1 MELIMNDGTS
11 VFFCFETRQTRDM
24 AHDLLMRTMLCS
36 GSQHRRGSLNVR
48 NVPLDHVVRQWQR
61 REISN
66 FDYLMF
72 LNNESDRSMN
82 DLTQYPVFPHVIA
95 DYRSK
100 TLDLKKAETFRDL
113 SKPIGALNPARLEHF
128 KARFRTMPEADDAM
142 GIPPPF
148 LYGTHYSTP
157 GYVLHFLVR
166 VAPEYMLCLQT
177 GKFDAPDRSFL
188 SIADSWDSCLNNPA
202 DLKELIPEFFTG
214 TGEFLVNDDDLDL
227 GHRHSGERVGDVD
240 LPPWAK
246 SRRDFIR
253 KHAKALECEYVSAH
267 LHEWID
273 LIFGCKQQGQAAVD
287 ADNLFY
293 YLTYE
298 GSVDLE
304 KESDPRRRRAFEM
317 QIQEFGQ
324 TPKQLFKGPHPA
336 RGDHAGNV
344 VLCDN
349 VGMDMPASA
358 SDVNGRARGA
368 QSSAG
373 NTMDKLKSAPSPSG
387 NKAVG
392 DGSSSKRDDVVKEGV
407 STPVKTVSAVGA
419 AAVGA
424 GGSIV
429 GSLFGVFGSGV
440 TKQQSTP
447 PSAPP
452 AAKSGGAA
460 GGGGF
465 SAAAATST
473 PVASSKHLDTTA
485 AASSAPPPLPEPQAV
500 AQATQQQQQPDRK
513 VRRTV
518 NGLKTIVPP
527 VGAHSECVME
537 VATASRSGAVVCSCS
552 KDSYLKVTILFTPH
566 LFYMHVSVW

>member
-1 MELIMNDGTS
+1 MELIMNDGSS
-11 VFFCFETRQTRDM
+11 VFFCFETRQTRDL
-24 AHDLLMRTMLCS
+24 AHDLLMRTMLS
-36 GSQHRRGSLNVR
+36 TSSHHRRGSLNVR

-66 FDYLMF
+66 FDYLMY
-72 LNNESDRSMN
+72 LNNEADRSMN

-95 DYRSK
+95 DYKSK
-100 TLDLKKAETFRDL
+100 SLDLKSPESFRDL

-128 KARFRTMPEADDAM
+128 KQRFRSMPERDDAM

-166 VAPEYMLCLQT
+166 VAPEYMLCLQN

-188 SIADSWDSCLNNPA
+188 STADSWDSCLNNPA

-214 TGEFLVNDDDLDL
+214 GGEFLVNDDDLDL

-253 KHAKALECEYVSAH
+253 KHAKALESDHVSAH
-267 LHEWID
+267 LHQWID
-273 LIFGCKQQGQAAVD
+273 LIFGCKQQGQAAVE

-324 TPKQLFKGPHPA
+324 TPKQLFKGSHPA
-336 RGDHAGNV
+336 RGDHAADV
-344 VLCDN
+344 VLCDSVGVN
-349 VGMDMPASA
+349 VPNAVSENSGLKSRNVQSNTTADKSKFSSPVSA
-358 SDVNGRARGA
+358 NKSLGDSSGNIRENSVNEGAIGSGSKKSGAAAAALAAAA
-368 QSSAG
+368 QSS
-373 NTMDKLKSAPSPSG
+373 
-387 NKAVG
+387 
-392 DGSSSKRDDVVKEGV
+392 
-407 STPVKTVSAVGA
+407 
-419 AAVGA
+419 

-429 GSLFGVFGSGV
+429 GSLFGVFGNS
-440 TKQQSTP
+440 KQ
-447 PSAPP
+447 SAATSPAP
-452 AAKSGGAA
+452 AAKTM
-460 GGGGF
+460 GGGEL
-465 SAAAATST
+465 
-473 PVASSKHLDTTA
+473 SSKDDNVGFNA
-485 AASSAPPPLPEPQAV
+485 AASSMAPANVASVKLAGNSTALPSPAPSIPDPQPV
-500 AQATQQQQQPDRK
+500 VQSTQHQSDIRI
-513 VRRTV
+513 RHTI

-527 VGAHSECVME
+527 VGAHAECVME
-537 VATASRSGAVVCSCS
+537 MAVSSHSNSVVCSCS
-552 KDSYLKVTILFTPH
+552 KDSYLKVFKSP
-566 LFYMHVSVW
+566 YSD